1 MDVSTVTVLGNVV
14 AEPRISLGVAEVDR
28 ASFRVIANQRR
39 FDQRANAWVD
49 AGEYGVNV
57 VCWRALARG
66 VAGSVH
72 VGDPVLVVGR
82 ITERRYE
89 LDGEQ
94 RSTTEVTASYV
105 GHDLSKGRA
114 QFKRFPRHPAGGLNG
129 GEAGIDEAT
138 DRVDGT
144 PVDGQNAAD
153 GAAFLAENG
162 KKPNVKTTATGLQ
175 YEVITEGK
183 GARPKATDTVRVNYK
198 VSLLDGTVF
207 DDSSQHGGPADIPLS
222 AVVPG
227 WREGIGLMPVGS
239 KYRFWI
245 PAALG
250 YGEQGTP
257 GGPIPPNATL
267 VFDVELLGV
276 DKGGKPPMPQA
287 R

>member
-1 MDVSTVTVLGNVV
+1 MKFKPRSMLAVLLL
-14 AEPRISLGVAEVDR
+14 A
-28 ASFRVIANQRR
+28 
-39 FDQRANAWVD
+39 
-49 AGEYGVNV
+49 
-57 VCWRALARG
+57 ALAA
-66 VAGSVH
+66 AGCNK
-72 VGDPVLVVGR
+72 GDKPAADQAAKKTEATAAKGDQIAGLPTEKDQVSYMIGMQMGKSLQPVKDDVDVDVV
-82 ITERRYE
+82 
-89 LDGEQ
+89 
-94 RSTTEVTASYV
+94 
-105 GHDLSKGRA
+105 SKAVKTGL
-114 QFKRFPRHPAGGLNG
+114 AGGKYLMTDEQAQKVREAF
-129 GEAGIDEAT
+129 GEKLQAKQIAEMMAKVKT
-138 DRVDGT
+138 
-144 PVDGQNAAD
+144 NAAD
-153 GAAFLAENG
+153 GAKFLAENG

-198 VSLLDGTVF
+198 GSLLDGTVF